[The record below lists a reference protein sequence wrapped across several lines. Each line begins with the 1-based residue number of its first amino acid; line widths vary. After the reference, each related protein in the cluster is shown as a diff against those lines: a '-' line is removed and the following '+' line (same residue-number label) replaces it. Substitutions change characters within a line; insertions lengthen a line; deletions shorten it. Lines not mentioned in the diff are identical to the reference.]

1 MRMRPAASRWIRWS
15 PLGLVVL
22 VLVGAVGLFSNET
35 PPFNERDK
43 AFYMDEAM
51 VNFVRPGLVITV
63 TGHEIAQDGTVK
75 ARFKLTDPRGLG
87 LDRLGITTPG
97 NISVSFI
104 LARIPTGKSQYEAYT
119 VRTQTSPITG
129 VSAVQASADSGGT
142 FQQTGDGEYVYTFRT
157 KLPAGYEANATHSI
171 GAYGSRNLS
180 EFDLGTN
187 YADTVYNFV
196 PNGSPVTVVRDLVA
210 DATCNGCHEQLAFH
224 GGSRRTVANCN
235 LCHTP
240 QTVDPDT
247 GESQDMKV
255 LIHRIH
261 AGSSLPSVQAG
272 KPFIVIGNR
281 QSVHDYSH
289 IAYPADIRNCESC
302 HKPGP
307 KQADLWLTNPTRE
320 TCGSC
325 HDNVNFATGEGHLNL
340 PQISDN
346 QCKNCHI
353 PEGELEFDASIKG
366 AHTIPTKSKML
377 PGINVQILSVEN
389 GKAGQRPVVR
399 FKVTDNSGALIP
411 VAQLNRLALVLA
423 GPTTDY
429 VSPGNTGYVAETVT
443 AAAAQASGD
452 HYVYQ
457 MATTIPAN
465 AKGSFSVGIES
476 RRVNTILEGTQ
487 KQMSVQYG
495 ADNHVM
501 HFSVDD
507 SAVAPRRQIVTTEK
521 CNVCHDNVAFHGAN
535 RNRVE
540 QCILCH
546 NPLTTDVARRPA
558 AQAPAESINMALM
571 IHRIH
576 AGNQQTRDYTIYGFG
591 NTPHNYNGIAF
602 SAPLAACT
610 MCHVGGSENV
620 PVAAVADIVDPRG
633 YMNPVKPA
641 TGACLGCHTSRDA
654 AAHALANT
662 SALGESCGVCHGDGK
677 SAAVGK
683 VHAR

>member
-22 VLVGAVGLFSNET
+22 VLVGAVGLFSSEK
-35 PPFNERDK
+35 PPFTERDK

-51 VNFVRPGLVITV
+51 VNFVRPGLVITI
-63 TGHEIAQDGTVK
+63 TGHEIAQDGTVR
-75 ARFKLTDPRGLG
+75 ARFRLTDPRGLG

-97 NISVSFI
+97 NISVSFV
-104 LARIPTGKSQYEAYT
+104 LARIPIGQSQYVSYT

-129 VSAVQASADSGGT
+129 VSAIQASADTGGS
-142 FQQTGDGEYVYTFRT
+142 FQQVGDGEYIYTFGRR
-157 KLPAGYEANATHSI
+157 LPSGYEANATHTI
-171 GAYGSRNLS
+171 GAYGSRNLN
-180 EFDLGTN
+180 EFDLGIQRH
-187 YADTVYNFV
+187 DTIYNFV
-196 PNGSPVTVVRDLVA
+196 PNGSPVTVVRDMIA
-210 DATCNGCHEQLAFH
+210 DATCNTCHEQLAFH
-224 GGSRRTVANCN
+224 GGPRRSIAVCN

-240 QTVDPDT
+240 QTIDPDT

-272 KPFIVIGNR
+272 RPFIVIGNQ

-289 IAYPADIRNCESC
+289 IAYPPDVRNCETC
-302 HKPGP
+302 HKPGRP
-307 KQADLWLTNPTRE
+307 QSDLWLTNPTRE

-340 PQISDN
+340 PQVSDN
-346 QCKNCHI
+346 QCRNCHI

-366 AHTIPTKSKML
+366 AHTIQMYSKML
-377 PGINVQILSVEN
+377 PGINAQIVSVEG

-399 FKVTDNSGALIP
+399 FKINDNSGSLIP
-411 VAQLNRLALVLA
+411 MAQLNRVALVLA

-429 VSPGNTGYVAETVT
+429 VSPTSRGYVAEVV
-443 AAAAQASGD
+443 AAASVQQSGD

-457 MATTIPAN
+457 MTNAIPAG
-465 AKGSFSVGIES
+465 AKGSFSIGIET
-476 RRVNTILEGTQ
+476 RRVSTLLEGTT

-495 ADNHVM
+495 ADNHVVT
-501 HFSVDD
+501 FSVDD
-507 SAVAPRRQIVTTEK
+507 GAVVPRRQIVSNEK
-521 CNVCHDNVAFHGAN
+521 CNACHFNITFHGSN

-546 NPLTTDVARRPA
+546 NPVETDAARRPA
-558 AQAPAESINMALM
+558 GEMPAESVNMALM

-576 AGNQQTRDYTIYGFG
+576 AGNQQARDYTIYGFG
-591 NTPHNYNGIAF
+591 NTPHNYNGIGF
-602 SAPLAACT
+602 SAPLSSCT
-610 MCHVGGSENV
+610 MCHVSGSEYV
-620 PVAAVADIVDPRG
+620 PVAAVSDIRDPRG
-633 YMNPVKPA
+633 YMDPVKPA
-641 TGACLGCHTSRDA
+641 TGACLGCHVSRDA

-662 SALGESCGVCHGDGK
+662 SALGESCGVCHGVNK

>member
-35 PPFNERDK
+35 PPYSPRDE

-104 LARIPTGKSQYEAYT
+104 LARIPVGQSQYVSYT

-157 KLPAGYEANATHSI
+157 KLPSGYEAAATHSI

-180 EFDLGTN
+180 EFDLRTN
-187 YADTVYNFV
+187 YADTVYSFV

-210 DATCNGCHEQLAFH
+210 DATCNGCHDQLAFH
-224 GGSRRTVANCN
+224 GGSRRTVLNCN

-289 IAYPADIRNCESC
+289 VVYPADVRNCESC

-377 PGINVQILSVEN
+377 PGINVQILAVEG

-399 FKVTDNSGALIP
+399 FKVTDKTGALIP
-411 VAQLNRLALVLA
+411 VAQLNRLALVLS

-429 VSPGNTGYVAETVT
+429 VSPGNVGYVAETVT
-443 AAAAQASGD
+443 AAAAQVSGD

-457 MATTIPAN
+457 MTTMIPAN
-465 AKGSFSVGIES
+465 AKGTFTVGIES

-501 HFSVDD
+501 NFSVDD
-507 SAVAPRRQIVTTEK
+507 SAVVARRQIVTTEK
-521 CNVCHDNVAFHGAN
+521 CNVCHDNVAFHGSN
-535 RNRVE
+535 RNQVE

-546 NPLTTDVARRPA
+546 NPVLTDVARRPA
-558 AQAPAESINMALM
+558 GQMPAESVNMALM

-591 NTPHNYNGIAF
+591 NTPHNYNGVVF

>member
-1 MRMRPAASRWIRWS
+1 MRMRPAASKWIRWS

-22 VLVGAVGLFSNET
+22 VLFGAVGLFSNET
-35 PPFNERDK
+35 PPFTERDK

-104 LARIPTGKSQYEAYT
+104 LARIPAGQSQYVSYT

-157 KLPAGYEANATHSI
+157 KLPAGYDAAATHSI

-180 EFDLGTN
+180 EFDLRTN
-187 YADTVYNFV
+187 YADTVYSFV
-196 PNGSPVTVVRDLVA
+196 PNGSPVTVVRDMIE
-210 DATCNGCHEQLAFH
+210 DKTCNACHEQLSFH
-224 GGSRRTVANCN
+224 GGSRRTVLNCN

-261 AGSSLPSVQAG
+261 MGASLPSVQAG

-289 IAYPADIRNCESC
+289 VHYPPDVRNCETC

-307 KQADLWLTNPTRE
+307 KQADHWLTNPTRD

-325 HDNVNFATGEGHLNL
+325 HDNVNFATGENHLNL

-366 AHTIPTKSKML
+366 AHTIPMYSKML
-377 PGINVQILSVEN
+377 PGI
-389 GKAGQRPVVR
+389 KARIVDVANTKPGEKPTVR
-399 FKVTDNSGALIP
+399 FQITDNSGALIP
-411 VAQLNRLALVLA
+411 IAQIGRIALVLS

-429 VSPGNTGYVAETVT
+429 VSPTSRGYAAETPT
-443 AAAAQASGD
+443 AATTTLSGSD
-452 HYVYQ
+452 YVYT
-457 MATTIPAN
+457 MTNAIPAD
-465 AKGSFSVGIES
+465 AKGTFSLGIET
-476 RRVNTILEGTQ
+476 RRTSTILEGTQ

-495 ADNHVM
+495 ADNHVVN
-501 HFSVDD
+501 FAVDGGP
-507 SAVAPRRQIVTTEK
+507 VVPRRQIVTNEK
-521 CNVCHDNVAFHGAN
+521 CNACHFDIVFHGNN
-535 RNRVE
+535 RNKIE

-546 NPLTTDVARRPA
+546 NPVETDAARRPA
-558 AQAPAESINMALM
+558 GQMPAESINMALM

-576 AGNQQTRDYTIYGFG
+576 AGDQQIRDYTIYGFG
-591 NTPHNYNGIAF
+591 NTPHNYNGIVF
-602 SAPLAACT
+602 SAPLAACN
-610 MCHVGGSENV
+610 MCHVDGSENV
-620 PVAAVADIVDPRG
+620 PVAGVSDIRDPRG
-633 YMNPVKPA
+633 FMDPVKPA